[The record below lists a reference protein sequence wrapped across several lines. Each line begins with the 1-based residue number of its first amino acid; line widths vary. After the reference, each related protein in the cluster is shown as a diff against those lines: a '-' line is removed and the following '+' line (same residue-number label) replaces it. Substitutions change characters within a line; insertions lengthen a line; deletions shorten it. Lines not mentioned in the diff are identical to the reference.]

1 MNISYKTTTEIG
13 SEDLSRVFKASGIRR
28 PSDDLPRLQ
37 RMIDNADIII
47 SAWDDGKLI
56 GVARAITDYSYCCYL
71 SDLAVDR
78 EYHNKGIGKELL
90 RLLLEQL
97 GEEVTLLLLASPV
110 AMEYYPHIGF
120 EKVDNGFKITSKR

>member
-1 MNISYKTTTEIG
+1 MNISYKTTTEIR

-28 PSDDLPRLQ
+28 SFDDLPRLQ

-56 GVARAITDYSYCCYL
+56 GITRAITDYCYCCYL
-71 SDLAVDR
+71 SDLAVDS
-78 EYHNKGIGKELL
+78 EYQNEGIGKELV
-90 RLLLEQL
+90 RLLQEQL

-110 AMEYYPHIGF
+110 AMEYYPRIGF
-120 EKVDNGFKITSKR
+120 ETVDNGFKITRKR